1 MGKKKAGERFCI
13 KFNERDPVL
22 KKALEILESQ
32 GRYGK
37 AQYIATLCYANC
49 LEKPEAPQAQ
59 TAWIQD
65 EGYLKRLN
73 REVLGYEMEK
83 IQKGERETGS
93 GSELRRRL
101 KPEKRDN
108 DFCVEDGADKEIS
121 HGLKNMSSA
130 EQMRMMF
137 AGRRAFLPNSAEKT
151 VCGVISARNAN
162 SSCVI

>member
-1 MGKKKAGERFCI
+1 M
-13 KFNERDPVL
+13 
-22 KKALEILESQ
+22 
-32 GRYGK
+32 
-37 AQYIATLCYANC
+37 
-49 LEKPEAPQAQ
+49 
-59 TAWIQD
+59 
-65 EGYLKRLN
+65 
-73 REVLGYEMEK
+73 
-83 IQKGERETGS
+83 
-93 GSELRRRL
+93 
-101 KPEKRDN
+101 